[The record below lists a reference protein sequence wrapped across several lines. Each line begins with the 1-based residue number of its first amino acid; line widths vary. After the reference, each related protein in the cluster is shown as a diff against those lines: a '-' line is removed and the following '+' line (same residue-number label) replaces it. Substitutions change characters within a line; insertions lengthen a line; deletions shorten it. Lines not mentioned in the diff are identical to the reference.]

1 MEIHSRIPAWETPWT
16 EQPGR
21 LQFMG
26 SPRDR
31 HDLAAKPPPH
41 TDNKLFPQ
49 DPTITPLNITGGAM
63 HKNMFGKKHT
73 QRQLRRVAVVPKTTS
88 AQPIG
93 LNRLAIKQPATR
105 AMV

>member
-49 DPTITPLNITGGAM
+49 DPTITPLNAFIIYLHMGDSGA
-63 HKNMFGKKHT
+63 FSIDYYT
-73 QRQLRRVAVVPKTTS
+73 LSSSQLHYS
-88 AQPIG
+88 
-93 LNRLAIKQPATR
+93 LLASSE
-105 AMV
+105 